1 MKHLRFLLAIFLMLV
16 VVIIIVQN
24 HEPMST
30 KVSFRVD
37 FLMFDLESSEV
48 SVYFVVTI
56 SFMFGVIVAGLY
68 GMIERFR
75 FKKQIKVLLSSSQ
88 EKDKELNSLRNL
100 PLTSND
106 VSASP
111 MNSVAMEAEQG
122 NM

>member
-30 KVSFRVD
+30 KVSFKVD
-37 FLMFDLESSEV
+37 FLIFDLESSEV

-56 SFMFGVIVAGLY
+56 SFLFGVIVAGLY

-75 FKKQIKVLLSSSQ
+75 FKKQVRVLLSSSQ

-106 VSASP
+106 VSAGP
-111 MNSVAMEAEQG
+111 MNSVVKEDEQG